1 MNSFFVTG
9 TDTDVGKTCVSASIA
24 KHLRDIDV
32 DVGVMKPFASGYKAT
47 PDSVSEDVE
56 ILMKYSGVKD
66 PVDLVNP
73 YYFEIPTSPYDA
85 SKQLNLEI
93 DISKVIE
100 SYKQLASIHDVVIVE
115 GIGGIMTPISKNYF
129 VSDLISDLQL
139 SSFIVTGSKIGAVN
153 HFMLT
158 YEHVRQKNLNLKGF
172 LVNQNVSDGYEL
184 TNLKHHAK
192 FLVQFHTIIHLPL
205 NRMLK
210 IFQIL
215 LICQTL
221 VLKIFSLFIFFV
233 LIKF

>member
-9 TDTDVGKTCVSASIA
+9 TDTDVGKTCVSAALA
-24 KHLRDIDV
+24 KHFRDNDV

-47 PDSVSEDVE
+47 PDSVSADVE
-56 ILMKYSGVKD
+56 ILMKYSGVTD
-66 PVDLVNP
+66 SIDLVNP

-100 SYKQLASIHDVVIVE
+100 SYNQLSSIHDIVIVE
-115 GIGGIMTPISKNYF
+115 GIGGIMTPISRNYF

-158 YEHVRQKNLNLKGF
+158 YEHARQKNLNLKGF
-172 LVNQNVSDGYEL
+172 LINQNVSDGYEL
-184 TNLKHHAK
+184 SNLKHQIFGLTEKKVFGAIPYNPS
-192 FLVQFHTIIHLPL
+192 FTIESYVENFPNFVDIL
-205 NRMLK
+205 NLGLEN
-210 IFQIL
+210 I
-215 LICQTL
+215 
-221 VLKIFSLFIFFV
+221 
-233 LIKF
+233 

>member
-9 TDTDVGKTCVSASIA
+9 TDTDVGKTCVSAAIA
-24 KHLRDIDV
+24 KYLHDNDI

-47 PDSVSEDVE
+47 PGSVSEDVE

-66 PVDLVNP
+66 SIHLINP

-85 SKQLNLEI
+85 SKQLNLDI

-100 SYKQLASIHDVVIVE
+100 SFRKLTSMHDVVIVE

-129 VSDLISDLQL
+129 VSDLIYDLQL
-139 SSFIVTGSKIGAVN
+139 ESIVVTGSKIGTVN

-158 YEHVRQKNLNLKGF
+158 YQHARQKNLNLKGF

-184 TNLKHHAK
+184 TNLKHQIFGLTGHKVFGAIPYQNS
-192 FLVQFHTIIHLPL
+192 FTIESYVENFP
-205 NRMLK
+205 N
-210 IFQIL
+210 
-215 LICQTL
+215 
-221 VLKIFSLFIFFV
+221 FV
-233 LIKF
+233 DISNIGLENI

>member
-1 MNSFFVTG
+1 MMKSFFVTG

-47 PDSVSEDVE
+47 LDSVSEDVK

-93 DISKVIE
+93 DIYKVNE
-100 SYKQLASIHDVVIVE
+100 SYKQLASIHDIIIVE

-139 SSFIVTGSKIGAVN
+139 SSFIVTGSKIGTVN

-158 YEHVRQKNLNLKGF
+158 YEHVRQKNLDLKGF

-184 TNLKHHAK
+184 TNLKHLIFGLTGRIVCGAIPYIHS
-192 FLVQFHTIIHLPL
+192 FTIESYVD
-205 NRMLK
+205 
-210 IFQIL
+210 IFPN
-215 LICQTL
+215 
-221 VLKIFSLFIFFV
+221 FV
-233 LIKF
+233 DMSNLALENI

>member
-9 TDTDVGKTCVSASIA
+9 TDTDVGKTCVSAALA
-24 KHLRDIDV
+24 KHFRDNDV

-47 PDSVSEDVE
+47 PDSVSADVE
-56 ILMKYSGVKD
+56 ILMKYSGVND
-66 PVDLVNP
+66 SIDLVNP

-100 SYKQLASIHDVVIVE
+100 SYNQLSSIHDIVIVE
-115 GIGGIMTPISKNYF
+115 GIGGIMTPISRNYF

-158 YEHVRQKNLNLKGF
+158 YEHARQKNLNLKGF
-172 LVNQNVSDGYEL
+172 LINQNVSDGYEL
-184 TNLKHHAK
+184 SNLKHQIFGLTGKKVFGAIP
-192 FLVQFHTIIHLPL
+192 FNPSFTIESYVENFP
-205 NRMLK
+205 N
-210 IFQIL
+210 
-215 LICQTL
+215 
-221 VLKIFSLFIFFV
+221 FV
-233 LIKF
+233 DISNLGLENI